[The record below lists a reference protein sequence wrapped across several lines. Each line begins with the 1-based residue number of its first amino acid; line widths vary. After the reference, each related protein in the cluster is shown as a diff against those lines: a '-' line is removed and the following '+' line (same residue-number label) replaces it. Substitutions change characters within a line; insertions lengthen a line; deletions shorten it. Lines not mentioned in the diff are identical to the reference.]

1 MNINHDRSYID
12 ASSLDFVQRGYAIED
27 LHSLRIRF
35 EYTEEEKQANRE
47 CAERL
52 SDDREAW
59 GAHCRDAAQMRS
71 NAMRP
76 VMEALGR
83 KFVCYQFEPD
93 CGVDYGSDKWDLF
106 FWCNDFYQTTGGKFS
121 GRDYSYFTLTFNERM
136 TAEQR
141 LDVCNR
147 VLAFLVDR
155 FEDHIHLSV
164 SVQYKVTMDDKKI
177 AEDAKAALPSLV
189 GQKCT
194 YGHMDGKIVES
205 ERGAFFVKKYA
216 RTRGYQ
222 LSDSDVLRLSW
233 KLGVA

>member
-1 MNINHDRSYID
+1 MNIIHDRSYID

-35 EYTEEEKQANRE
+35 EYTEEEKNANKAFADSHTNDEWNAR
-47 CAERL
+47 CV
-52 SDDREAW
+52 DM
-59 GAHCRDAAQMRS
+59 AQIRS

-93 CGVDYGSDKWDLF
+93 CGVDYSSDKWDLF

-136 TAEQR
+136 TADQR

-155 FEDHIHLSV
+155 YEDYTHLSV
-164 SVQYKVTMDDKKI
+164 AVQYKVMMDDKKI
-177 AEDAKAALPSLV
+177 EEDAKAALPSLV

-194 YGHMDGKIVES
+194 YGHMDGKIVET
-205 ERGAFFVKKYA
+205 ERGIFFVKKYA
-216 RTRGYQ
+216 RNKGYK

-233 KLGVA
+233 KLGIA

>member
-35 EYTEEEKQANRE
+35 EYTEEEKQANKAFADSHTNEEWNTR
-47 CAERL
+47 CA
-52 SDDREAW
+52 DM
-59 GAHCRDAAQMRS
+59 AQIRS

-93 CGVDYGSDKWDLF
+93 CGVDYSSDKWDLF

-121 GRDYSYFTLTFNERM
+121 GRDYSYITLTFNDRM
-136 TAEQR
+136 TADQR

-147 VLAFLVDR
+147 VLKFLVDR

-164 SVQYKVTMDDKKI
+164 VVQYKVTMDDKKI

-194 YGHMDGKIVES
+194 YGHMDGKIVET
-205 ERGAFFVKKYA
+205 ERGVFFVKKYA